1 MWKKSRIIM
10 VKYNWFMEYI
20 NFLMVLAKAWL
31 TAIDVSVWESCFTNI
46 YPSVVLGLEV
56 VEDEC
61 LFALSLLPSLI
72 AAHDGARSEQ
82 VRLFQNKPPPLEL
95 VMVVQPALGSL
106 VQHKICH
113 FSNNFLNLFNTGTT
127 LLRSSSGGFPNLSC
141 NCVIYWENTFN

>member
-1 MWKKSRIIM
+1 M

-20 NFLMVLAKAWL
+20 NFLMVLAKALL

-72 AAHDGARSEQ
+72 
-82 VRLFQNKPPPLEL
+82 
-95 VMVVQPALGSL
+95 M
-106 VQHKICH
+106 
-113 FSNNFLNLFNTGTT
+113 
-127 LLRSSSGGFPNLSC
+127 
-141 NCVIYWENTFN
+141 